1 VTFRKRVSPPNK
13 KEQRELKK
21 EKRRSDF
28 AGVVLFWISSKAPRK
43 VTWLMRHVT
52 IMVTFGLT
60 FVTFPCNTQ
69 YNAMAQ
75 QALDAELVF
84 DVQPNYQAV
93 VWQHNGITNTRYK
106 LTARQQ
112 KLLLYAIAMIEPN
125 AAEFGKIRVSVEDYA
140 ALTGLE
146 TDNLY
151 RELRETALAIREA
164 PLVVDHVEPGMKK
177 PMRRHSAWFE
187 YVDEADGSGFVTI
200 KLTSWLKPYLLQV
213 RREFFQFQLGF
224 ALDLKSEYSI
234 RLYQYLK
241 RWEFAKRRTITVD
254 QLRLEIGA
262 TEIDRKGNIV
272 RVNLE
277 QYKHFKS
284 RAINTAI
291 EEINRETDLSVSYTE
306 STFPGRKAVQSLT
319 FTINKNLEN
328 LDKLRPV
335 TLPDQAQLEFPG
347 AQTDPGLEAATLD
360 ALAEIAKEFGLT
372 RTQELGLRAYAVREG
387 LQYLLDK
394 AQIVRSQPRT
404 NAARAFLAA
413 LRDDWKPAKPLPP
426 KKAPKPKLKQALR
439 EPPGWRDW
447 VRKYYP
453 TADVDSFSELQRLVP
468 DIASQCAEDL
478 KKLSADN
485 SNSLKQL
492 PESVQAW
499 PSLKEMVES
508 ALYPSR

>member
-1 VTFRKRVSPPNK
+1 
-13 KEQRELKK
+13 
-21 EKRRSDF
+21 
-28 AGVVLFWISSKAPRK
+28 
-43 VTWLMRHVT
+43 
-52 IMVTFGLT
+52 
-60 FVTFPCNTQ
+60 
-69 YNAMAQ
+69 MAQ
-75 QALDAELVF
+75 QLTEGELIL
-84 DVQPNYQAV
+84 DVQPSYQSV

-106 LTARQQ
+106 LSARQQ

-125 AAEFGKIRVSVEDYA
+125 AAEFGKIRVSVEDYS

-151 RELRETALAIREA
+151 RDLRETALAIREA

-241 RWEFAKRRTITVD
+241 RWEFAKRRTITVE

-277 QYKHFKS
+277 QYKHLKS
-284 RAINTAI
+284 RAINPAV
-291 EEINRETDLSVSYTE
+291 EEINRETDLSVSYSETR
-306 STFPGRKAVQSLT
+306 FPRSKAVQSLT

-328 LDKLRPV
+328 VDKLRPV
-335 TLPDQAQLEFPG
+335 TLPDQAQLEFPA
-347 AQTDPGLEAATLD
+347 AQSDPSLDNQTLD
-360 ALAEIAKEFGLT
+360 ALAAIAKEFGLT
-372 RTQELGLRAYAVREG
+372 RAQELGLRAYAVREG

-394 AQIVRSQPRT
+394 AEIVRSQPRT

-413 LRDDWKPAKPLPP
+413 LRDDWKPAKTVPQ
-426 KKAPKPKLKQALR
+426 KKATKPKLKPALQ
-439 EPPGWRDW
+439 EPAGWCDW

-453 TADVDSFSELQRLVP
+453 TAAVDSFSELQRLVP
-468 DIASQCAEDL
+468 DIAADCVRDL

-485 SNSLKQL
+485 SNPVKQL
-492 PESVQAW
+492 PESESARR
-499 PSLKEMVES
+499 SLKAMVES
-508 ALYPSR
+508 ALEHKS

>member
-1 VTFRKRVSPPNK
+1 
-13 KEQRELKK
+13 
-21 EKRRSDF
+21 
-28 AGVVLFWISSKAPRK
+28 
-43 VTWLMRHVT
+43 
-52 IMVTFGLT
+52 
-60 FVTFPCNTQ
+60 
-69 YNAMAQ
+69 MAQ
-75 QALDAELVF
+75 QLTEGELIL
-84 DVQPNYQAV
+84 DVQPSYQSV

-125 AAEFGKIRVSVEDYA
+125 AAEFGKIRVSVEDYS

-151 RELRETALAIREA
+151 RDLRETALAIREA

-241 RWEFAKRRTITVD
+241 RWEFAKRRTITVE

-277 QYKHFKS
+277 QYKHLKS
-284 RAINTAI
+284 RAINPAV
-291 EEINRETDLSVSYTE
+291 EEINRETDLSVSYSETR
-306 STFPGRKAVQSLT
+306 FPRSKAVQSLT

-335 TLPDQAQLEFPG
+335 TLPDQAQLEFPA
-347 AQTDPGLEAATLD
+347 AQSDPSLDNQTLD
-360 ALAEIAKEFGLT
+360 ALAAIAKEFGLT
-372 RTQELGLRAYAVREG
+372 RAQELGLRAYAVRDG

-394 AQIVRSQPRT
+394 AEIVRSQPRT

-413 LRDDWKPAKPLPP
+413 LRDDWKPPKTVPR
-426 KKAPKPKLKQALR
+426 KKATKPKLKQSLQ
-439 EPPGWRDW
+439 EPAAWRDW

-453 TADVDSFSELQRLVP
+453 PADVDSFLELQRLVP
-468 DIASQCAEDL
+468 DIAAHCVRDL

-485 SNSLKQL
+485 SNSVKQL
-492 PESVQAW
+492 PEPVSTRR
-499 PSLKEMVES
+499 SLKAMVES
-508 ALYPSR
+508 ALEHKN

>member
-1 VTFRKRVSPPNK
+1 MPQQLT
-13 KEQRELKK
+13 EAEL
-21 EKRRSDF
+21 
-28 AGVVLFWISSKAPRK
+28 
-43 VTWLMRHVT
+43 
-52 IMVTFGLT
+52 TFG
-60 FVTFPCNTQ
+60 
-69 YNAMAQ
+69 
-75 QALDAELVF
+75 
-84 DVQPNYQAV
+84 VQPGYQSV
-93 VWQHNGITNTRYK
+93 VWQHNGVTNTRYK

-140 ALTGLE
+140 TLTGLE

-151 RELRETALAIREA
+151 RDLRETAIAIREA

-241 RWEFAKRRTITVD
+241 RWEFAKRRSISVD

-262 TEIDRKGNIV
+262 TEIDRKGSIV

-277 QYKHFKS
+277 QYKHLKS
-284 RAINTAI
+284 RALNPAV
-291 EEINRETDLSVSYTE
+291 EEINHETDLSVSYTE
-306 STFPGRKAVQSLT
+306 TKFPRSKAVQSVT

-328 LDKLRPV
+328 LEKLRPV
-335 TLPDQAQLEFPG
+335 TLPEQAQLEFPA
-347 AQTDPGLEAATLD
+347 AQADPAIDAATLD
-360 ALAEIAKEFGLT
+360 ALATIAKEFGLT

-387 LQYLLDK
+387 LQYLQDK
-394 AQIVRSQPRT
+394 AEIVRSQPRP

-413 LRDDWKPAKPLPP
+413 LKDDWKPPKIIPKKRAPKAKPRQTVDEL
-426 KKAPKPKLKQALR
+426 
-439 EPPGWRDW
+439 PGWRDW
-447 VRKYYP
+447 VGRHYP
-453 TADVDSFSELQRLVP
+453 IASPDSFSEFQRLVP
-468 DIASQCAEDL
+468 DIAAQCAQDL
-478 KKLSADN
+478 KKLAADN
-485 SNSLKQL
+485 SAPVKQL
-492 PESVQAW
+492 PAPAAASK
-499 PSLKEMVES
+499 PSLKAMVEN
-508 ALYPSR
+508 ALGQN

>member
-1 VTFRKRVSPPNK
+1 
-13 KEQRELKK
+13 
-21 EKRRSDF
+21 
-28 AGVVLFWISSKAPRK
+28 
-43 VTWLMRHVT
+43 
-52 IMVTFGLT
+52 
-60 FVTFPCNTQ
+60 
-69 YNAMAQ
+69 MAQ
-75 QALDAELVF
+75 PALEPELVF
-84 DVQPNYQAV
+84 ETQPHFQSV

-112 KLLLYAIAMIEPN
+112 KLLLYSIAMIEPN
-125 AAEFGKIRVSVEDYA
+125 APEFGKIRVSVEDYA

-151 RELRETALAIREA
+151 RELRETAIAIRQA

-241 RWEFAKRRTITVD
+241 RWEFAKRRTIPVD

-262 TEIDRKGNIV
+262 TEIDRKGNIT
-272 RVNLE
+272 RINLE
-277 QYKHFKS
+277 QYKHLKS
-284 RAINTAI
+284 RAINPAI
-291 EEINRETDLSVSYTE
+291 DEINRQTDLVVSYTE
-306 STFPGRKAVQSLT
+306 TTFPGRKAVESLT

-335 TLPDQAQLEFPG
+335 TLPDQAQLEFASHP
-347 AQTDPGLEAATLD
+347 TEPVLDTATLD
-360 ALAEIAKEFGLT
+360 ALAGIAKEFALT
-372 RTQELGLRAYAVREG
+372 RTQELGLRASAAREG
-387 LQYLLDK
+387 LTYLTDK
-394 AQIVRSQPRT
+394 AAIVRSQPRT

-413 LRDDWKPAKPLPP
+413 LRDDWKAPKTVAPKKPVKSKAKPVL
-426 KKAPKPKLKQALR
+426 Q
-439 EPPGWRDW
+439 EPAGWCDW
-447 VRKYYP
+447 VTEHYP
-453 TADVDSFSELQRLVP
+453 NADIDSFSELHRLVP
-468 DIASQCAEDL
+468 EIAAQCVLEL

-485 SNSLKQL
+485 SPLPKQL
-492 PESVQAW
+492 PSPALSKL
-499 PSLKEMVES
+499 SLKAMVEN
-508 ALYPSR
+508 ALDQS

>member
-1 VTFRKRVSPPNK
+1 MTP
-13 KEQRELKK
+13 
-21 EKRRSDF
+21 
-28 AGVVLFWISSKAPRK
+28 
-43 VTWLMRHVT
+43 H
-52 IMVTFGLT
+52 LT
-60 FVTFPCNTQ
+60 EDQ
-69 YNAMAQ
+69 
-75 QALDAELVF
+75 LVF
-84 DVQPNYQAV
+84 DVQPSYQSV

-125 AAEFGKIRVSVEDYA
+125 AAEFGKIRVSVEDYS
-140 ALTGLE
+140 ALTGLD

-241 RWEFAKRRTITVD
+241 RWEFAKRRQITVE

-277 QYKHFKS
+277 QYKHLKS
-284 RAINTAI
+284 RAINPAV

-306 STFPGRKAVQSLT
+306 TRFARSKAVQSLT

-335 TLPDQAQLEFPG
+335 TLPDQAQLEFPN
-347 AQTDPGLEAATLD
+347 AQTDPSLDTATLGS
-360 ALAEIAKEFGLT
+360 LAEIAKEFGLT
-372 RTQELGLRAYAVREG
+372 RAQELGLRAYAVREG

-394 AQIVRSQPRT
+394 ADIVRSQPRT

-413 LRDDWKPAKPLPP
+413 LRDDWKPAKTLPQ
-426 KKAPKPKLKQALR
+426 KKATKPKLKREMQ

-447 VRKYYP
+447 VRKHYP
-453 TADVDSFSELQRLVP
+453 TAAVDSFSELQGLVP
-468 DIASQCAEDL
+468 EIAAQCARDL
-478 KKLSADN
+478 QKLSADN
-485 SNSLKQL
+485 SSSLKQL
-492 PESVQAW
+492 PAPAQPR
-499 PSLKEMVES
+499 PSLREMVES
-508 ALYPSR
+508 AIEKSR

>member
-1 VTFRKRVSPPNK
+1 MA
-13 KEQRELKK
+13 Q
-21 EKRRSDF
+21 
-28 AGVVLFWISSKAPRK
+28 
-43 VTWLMRHVT
+43 HVT
-52 IMVTFGLT
+52 E
-60 FVTFPCNTQ
+60 
-69 YNAMAQ
+69 
-75 QALDAELVF
+75 DELVL
-84 DVQPNYQAV
+84 DVQPSYQSV

-125 AAEFGKIRVSVEDYA
+125 AAEFGKIRVSVEDYS

-277 QYKHFKS
+277 QYKHLKS
-284 RAINTAI
+284 RAINPAV

-306 STFPGRKAVQSLT
+306 TRFPRSKAVQSLT

-335 TLPDQAQLEFPG
+335 TLPDQAQLEFPA
-347 AQTDPGLEAATLD
+347 AQSDPSLESTTLD
-360 ALAEIAKEFGLT
+360 ALAGIASEFGLT
-372 RTQELGLRAYAVREG
+372 RAQELGLRAYAVREG

-394 AQIVRSQPRT
+394 AEIVRSQPRT

-413 LRDDWKPAKPLPP
+413 LRDDWKPPKALP
-426 KKAPKPKLKQALR
+426 KKKTLKPKSKHGPP

-447 VRKYYP
+447 VEKYYP
-453 TADVDSFSELQRLVP
+453 TATVDSFSELQRLVP
-468 DIASQCAEDL
+468 DIAAQCAQDL

-485 SNSLKQL
+485 SNLVKRL
-492 PESVQAW
+492 PAPAPPR
-499 PSLKEMVES
+499 PSLKVMVEN
-508 ALYPSR
+508 ALEQNR

>member
-1 VTFRKRVSPPNK
+1 
-13 KEQRELKK
+13 
-21 EKRRSDF
+21 
-28 AGVVLFWISSKAPRK
+28 
-43 VTWLMRHVT
+43 MRHVT

-112 KLLLYAIAMIEPN
+112 KLLLYAIAMIDPGAE
-125 AAEFGKIRVSVEDYA
+125 EFGRIKISVKEFA
-140 ALTGLE
+140 ELTGLQ
-146 TDNLY
+146 TDDLY
-151 RELRETALAIREA
+151 HELRDTAIAIREQ
-164 PLVVDHVEPGMKK
+164 PLVVDHVMEPGMKK
-177 PMRRHSAWFE
+177 PMRRHSSWFE
-187 YVDEADGSGFVTI
+187 YVDETPSGDGYVAVKFV
-200 KLTSWLKPYLLQV
+200 SWLKPYLLQV

-241 RWEFAKRRTITVD
+241 RWEFAKRRTITVE

-262 TEIDRKGNIV
+262 TEIDRKGSIV

-277 QYKHFKS
+277 QYKHLKS
-284 RAINTAI
+284 RALNPAV
-291 EEINRETDLSVSYTE
+291 EEINRETDLSVFYTE
-306 STFPGRKAVQSLT
+306 TKFPRSKAVQSIT

-328 LDKLRPV
+328 LEKLRPV
-335 TLPDQAQLEFPG
+335 TLPETAQLEFPA
-347 AQTDPGLEAATLD
+347 AQTDPVLEPPTLD
-360 ALAEIAKEFGLT
+360 ALAEIAREFSLT
-372 RTQELGLRAYAVREG
+372 RAQELGLRSYAVREG

-413 LRDDWKPAKPLPP
+413 LRDDWQPP
-426 KKAPKPKLKQALR
+426 KTIERPDKPKRIKKQDQDVEAPTVWP
-439 EPPGWRDW
+439 EW
-447 VRKYYP
+447 VRKEYP
-453 TADVDSFSELQRLVP
+453 AADITAS
-468 DIASQCAEDL
+468 
-478 KKLSADN
+478 
-485 SNSLKQL
+485 
-492 PESVQAW
+492 
-499 PSLKEMVES
+499 
-508 ALYPSR
+508 

>member
-1 VTFRKRVSPPNK
+1 
-13 KEQRELKK
+13 
-21 EKRRSDF
+21 
-28 AGVVLFWISSKAPRK
+28 
-43 VTWLMRHVT
+43 
-52 IMVTFGLT
+52 
-60 FVTFPCNTQ
+60 
-69 YNAMAQ
+69 MAQ
-75 QALDAELVF
+75 TAPDSELTF
-84 DVQPNYQAV
+84 DVQPAYQSV

-151 RELRETALAIREA
+151 RDLRETAIAIRAA
-164 PLVVDHVEPGMKK
+164 PLVVDHVEPGMKR

-187 YVDEADGSGFVTI
+187 YVDEADGSGFITI

-224 ALDLKSEYSI
+224 ALDLRSEYSI

-272 RVNLE
+272 RINLE
-277 QYKHFKS
+277 QYKHLKS
-284 RAINTAI
+284 RAINPAI

-306 STFPGRKAVQSLT
+306 TKFPRSKAVQSVT

-328 LDKLRPV
+328 LEKLRPV
-335 TLPDQAQLEFPG
+335 TLPEQAQLELPG
-347 AQTDPGLEAATLD
+347 AQADPALDTATLD
-360 ALAEIAKEFGLT
+360 ALAAIAKEFGLT
-372 RTQELGLRAYAVREG
+372 RPQELGLRAYAVREG
-387 LQYLLDK
+387 LQYIQDK
-394 AQIVRSQPRT
+394 ASIVRSQPRA
-404 NAARAFLAA
+404 NVARAFLAG
-413 LRDDWKPAKPLPP
+413 LRDDWKLPKPLPAKKITKP
-426 KKAPKPKLKQALR
+426 REAKKAE
-439 EPPGWRDW
+439 EPRGWRDW
-447 VRKYYP
+447 VLQHYP
-453 TADVDSFSELQRLVP
+453 IAEIPNSFGELQKLVP
-468 DIASQCAEDL
+468 AVAGECERDL

-485 SNSLKQL
+485 SEAETRQVPSKREDPAPAQTVSKTRSLK
-492 PESVQAW
+492 A
-499 PSLKEMVES
+499 MVES
-508 ALYPSR
+508 AMNESH

>member
-1 VTFRKRVSPPNK
+1 
-13 KEQRELKK
+13 
-21 EKRRSDF
+21 
-28 AGVVLFWISSKAPRK
+28 
-43 VTWLMRHVT
+43 
-52 IMVTFGLT
+52 MVTFVLT
-60 FVTFPCNTQ
+60 FATFPCNREC
-69 YNAMAQ
+69 NAVAH
-75 QALDAELVF
+75 QALDAEVVF
-84 DVQPNYQAV
+84 DVQPNYQSV

-112 KLLLYAIAMIEPN
+112 KLLLYTIAMIEPN

-164 PLVVDHVEPGMKK
+164 ALVVDHVEPGMKK

-262 TEIDRKGNIV
+262 TEIDRKGNIT

-291 EEINRETDLSVSYTE
+291 EEINRETDLIVSYTE
-306 STFPGRKAVQSLT
+306 TTFPGRKAVQSVT

-335 TLPDQAQLEFPG
+335 TLPDQAQLEFPA
-347 AQTDPGLEAATLD
+347 AQSDPSLDNATLD
-360 ALAEIAKEFGLT
+360 TLP
-372 RTQELGLRAYAVREG
+372 
-387 LQYLLDK
+387 
-394 AQIVRSQPRT
+394 RSQKNLDSP
-404 NAARAFLAA
+404 A
-413 LRDDWKPAKPLPP
+413 LKS
-426 KKAPKPKLKQALR
+426 
-439 EPPGWRDW
+439 W
-447 VRKYYP
+447 V
-453 TADVDSFSELQRLVP
+453 
-468 DIASQCAEDL
+468 
-478 KKLSADN
+478 
-485 SNSLKQL
+485 
-492 PESVQAW
+492 
-499 PSLKEMVES
+499 
-508 ALYPSR
+508 

>member
-1 VTFRKRVSPPNK
+1 MPQQLT
-13 KEQRELKK
+13 EGEL
-21 EKRRSDF
+21 
-28 AGVVLFWISSKAPRK
+28 I
-43 VTWLMRHVT
+43 
-52 IMVTFGLT
+52 
-60 FVTFPCNTQ
+60 
-69 YNAMAQ
+69 
-75 QALDAELVF
+75 F
-84 DVQPNYQAV
+84 DVQPAYQSV

-112 KLLLYAIAMIEPN
+112 KLLLYTIAMIEPN
-125 AAEFGKIRVSVEDYA
+125 AAEFGRIRVSIEDYA

-151 RELRETALAIREA
+151 RDLRETAIAIREA

-241 RWEFAKRRTITVD
+241 RWEFAKRRNISVD

-262 TEIDRKGNIV
+262 TEIDRKGSIV

-277 QYKHFKS
+277 QYKHLKS
-284 RAINTAI
+284 RALNPAV
-291 EEINRETDLSVSYTE
+291 EEINRETDLSVFYTE
-306 STFPGRKAVQSLT
+306 TKFPRSKAVQSIT

-328 LDKLRPV
+328 LEKLRPV
-335 TLPDQAQLEFPG
+335 TLPETAQLEFPA
-347 AQTDPGLEAATLD
+347 AQADPAVDSAALD
-360 ALAEIAKEFGLT
+360 ALAAIAKEFGLT

-387 LQYLLDK
+387 LQYLQDK
-394 AQIVRSQPRT
+394 AEIVRSQPRA

-413 LRDDWKPAKPLPP
+413 LKDDWKAPKIIPK
-426 KKAPKPKLKQALR
+426 KKAPKAKPTQAID
-439 EPPGWRDW
+439 EFPGWRDW
-447 VRKYYP
+447 VRRNYP
-453 TADVDSFSELQRLVP
+453 IASPDSFSEFQRLVP
-468 DIASQCAEDL
+468 DIAARCVQDL

-485 SNSLKQL
+485 FEPAKQL
-492 PESVQAW
+492 PAPSVSK
-499 PSLKEMVES
+499 PSLKAMVES
-508 ALYPSR
+508 ALEKKQIDIGLHRME

>member
-1 VTFRKRVSPPNK
+1 
-13 KEQRELKK
+13 
-21 EKRRSDF
+21 
-28 AGVVLFWISSKAPRK
+28 
-43 VTWLMRHVT
+43 
-52 IMVTFGLT
+52 MVQQLT
-60 FVTFPCNTQ
+60 EADT
-69 YNAMAQ
+69 
-75 QALDAELVF
+75 VF
-84 DVQPNYQAV
+84 DAQPSYQSV

-125 AAEFGKIRVSVEDYA
+125 AAEFGKIRVSVEDYS

-151 RELRETALAIREA
+151 RDLRETAIAIREA

-241 RWEFAKRRTITVD
+241 RWEFAKRRTITVE

-262 TEIDRKGNIV
+262 TEIDRKSNIV
-272 RVNLE
+272 RINLE
-277 QYKHFKS
+277 QYKHLKS
-284 RAINTAI
+284 RAINPAV

-306 STFPGRKAVQSLT
+306 TRFPRSKAVQSLT

-328 LDKLRPV
+328 LEKLRPV
-335 TLPDQAQLEFPG
+335 TLPDQAQLEFPAG
-347 AQTDPGLEAATLD
+347 QTDPALDSAAIT
-360 ALAEIAKEFGLT
+360 ALAEIAREFGLT
-372 RTQELGLRAYAVREG
+372 RAQELGLRAYAVREG
-387 LQYLLDK
+387 LPFLLDK
-394 AQIVRSQPRT
+394 AEIVRAQPRT

-413 LRDDWKPAKPLPP
+413 LRDDWKPPRIVP
-426 KKAPKPKLKQALR
+426 KARTTKPKAKQSLA

-447 VRKYYP
+447 MKKHYP
-453 TADVDSFSELQRLVP
+453 TAAPDSFSELHKLAP
-468 DIASQCAEDL
+468 DIAAQCARDL
-478 KKLSADN
+478 KELSADN

-492 PESVQAW
+492 PPPAVPR
-499 PSLKEMVES
+499 PSLKALVES
-508 ALYPSR
+508 ALEQNR

>member
-1 VTFRKRVSPPNK
+1 MPPNLT
-13 KEQRELKK
+13 EGEL
-21 EKRRSDF
+21 
-28 AGVVLFWISSKAPRK
+28 I
-43 VTWLMRHVT
+43 
-52 IMVTFGLT
+52 
-60 FVTFPCNTQ
+60 
-69 YNAMAQ
+69 
-75 QALDAELVF
+75 F
-84 DVQPNYQAV
+84 DVQPSYQSV

-140 ALTGLE
+140 ALTGLD

-241 RWEFAKRRTITVD
+241 RWEFAKRRTISVEE
-254 QLRLEIGA
+254 LRLEVGA

-277 QYKHFKS
+277 QYKHLKS
-284 RAINTAI
+284 RAINPAV

-306 STFPGRKAVQSLT
+306 TRFPRSKAIQSLT

-335 TLPDQAQLEFPG
+335 TLPDQAQLEFPA
-347 AQTDPGLEAATLD
+347 AQNDPSLD
-360 ALAEIAKEFGLT
+360 STAVTALAEIAKEFGLT
-372 RTQELGLRAYAVREG
+372 RAQELGLRAYAVREG

-394 AQIVRSQPRT
+394 AEIVRSQPRT

-413 LRDDWKPAKPLPP
+413 LRDDWKPPRALPQ
-426 KKAPKPKLKQALR
+426 KKSTKPKLKR
-439 EPPGWRDW
+439 TVEEPPGWRDW
-447 VRKYYP
+447 VSKYYP
-453 TADVDSFSELQRLVP
+453 TAAVDSFSELQRLVP
-468 DIASQCAEDL
+468 DIAAQCVQDL

-485 SNSLKQL
+485 SDPVKQL
-492 PESVQAW
+492 PAPSR
-499 PSLKEMVES
+499 PSLKAMVENV
-508 ALYPSR
+508 LGENR